1 MLHYE
6 AFEKGPE
13 MIHPHLRGQETC
25 VIVRPVKVI
34 YSTVIEMRFF
44 FKSSGQGQFSQNC
57 CFSLT
62 HIVPQTLLTER
73 ILGFLITSTLIT

>member
-44 FKSSGQGQFSQNC
+44 LSHLDKDSFPR
-57 CFSLT
+57 
-62 HIVPQTLLTER
+62 IVV
-73 ILGFLITSTLIT
+73 FL